1 MEKLQV
7 KVKKSRNQKK
17 KSRKIKKIGN
27 KSKKERKKIRKL
39 FKQANICIVKSSRMR
54 E

>member
-17 KSRKIKKIGN
+17 NLEKSRKQGIKVK
-27 KSKKERKKIRKL
+27 KKERKL
-39 FKQANICIVKSSRMR
+39 ENYSSKPTSIQLRVP